1 MKELFGIIRTQIK
14 VLLRK
19 PSIVLTGR
27 KLLKAATQ
35 INKLVYK
42 KHLKRNSSETQIL
55 FLKFSFKIGYKNTIE
70 NFQINYQTIHLK
82 AVATEVFQKTF

>member
-19 PSIVLTGR
+19 PPIVLTGR

-55 FLKFSFKIGYKNTIE
+55 SQIQLQDRLQKYYRKLSNKLSNNTFKGSCY
-70 NFQINYQTIHLK
+70 
-82 AVATEVFQKTF
+82 